1 MAACGVQ
8 LNDPPAT
15 GDGETLGVICAVKL
29 AITVQSTVTGEV
41 VNVPPA
47 SVPPQVPPIGVV
59 VKKPAFGVIV
69 TVPVVLYTTAPP
81 PVAVPLPPD
90 TLGVTMYWRG
100 AAQLALVP
108 PLTPSQVHVN

>member
-8 LNDPPAT
+8 LNDPPVD
-15 GDGETLGVICAVKL
+15 GDAATLGVICAEKL
-29 AITVQSTVTGEV
+29 AITVQSAVTGNV
-41 VNVPPA
+41 MKVPPA

-81 PVAVPLPPD
+81 PVAVPLPPE
-90 TLGVTMYWRG
+90 TLGVT
-100 AAQLALVP
+100 V
-108 PLTPSQVHVN
+108 